1 MVGWGNP
8 GMRTMEETQHRVD
21 YARGNALR
29 GRHDIVRSG
38 FGRMAGLVVIASV
51 AITGLR
57 QVALG
62 EFSVQGQ
69 PPRLEL
75 GVGLCRCRLQEE
87 KAGVGE
93 VGHGSSLAS

>member
-38 FGRMAGLVVIASV
+38 FGRMAGLIVIASV
-51 AITGLR
+51 AITGLW
-57 QVALG
+57 QVAFG
-62 EFSVQGQ
+62 KFPVQGENSVLAVVDAVSRRR
-69 PPRLEL
+69 RLEL
-75 GVGLCRCRLQEE
+75 V
-87 KAGVGE
+87 K
-93 VGHGSSLAS
+93 